1 MADIA
6 EKRARFRELHQK
18 GCFVIPNPWDLGSG
32 LFLQS
37 LGFQALATTSSGFAF
52 TKGLPDSPDAVPL
65 EATLAHYRE
74 LAHGLSIP
82 VSADFQN
89 GYGTSIEE
97 LRQSVLA
104 CIETGV
110 AGFSIEDSTG
120 RPDQPLFEFEEALD
134 RIRLVRK
141 TIDETGTGVV
151 LTARS
156 ECFLVGH
163 PNPLKESI
171 KRLQAFADAGADV
184 LFAPCPA
191 ERANIHTI
199 VRELSPKPVNIIMS
213 GYSGLTVG
221 DVVALGARRISVGSA
236 LSRAAWSGFIDAA
249 TKIANE
255 GSFEGLDK
263 LASFAMLNQFFQ
275 DGTGA

>member
-1 MADIA
+1 MGDIQA
-6 EKRARFRELHQK
+6 LRSRFREMHEK
-18 GCFVIPNPWDLGSG
+18 GCFVIPNPWDLGSAI
-32 LFLQS
+32 FLQS

-52 TKGLPDSPDAVPL
+52 TKGLPDSPDAVSL
-65 EATLAHYRE
+65 SATLAHYHE
-74 LAHGLSIP
+74 LAHGVDIP

-89 GYGTSIEE
+89 GYGSTLDE
-97 LRQSVLA
+97 LRSSVLA

-120 RPDQPLFEFEEALD
+120 NPDKPLFDFEQALE
-134 RIRLVRK
+134 RIQLVRR
-141 TIDETGTGVV
+141 TIDDSGTGVV

-163 PNPLKESI
+163 PDPLKESI
-171 KRLQAFADAGADV
+171 KRLQAFAEAGADV

-191 ERANIHTI
+191 ERTNIQTI

-213 GYSGLTVG
+213 GYSGLKVG
-221 DVVALGARRISVGSA
+221 DVVALGARRISVGSGLA
-236 LSRAAWSGFIDAA
+236 RAAWTGFIEAA
-249 TKIANE
+249 TKIAKE

-263 LASFAMLNQFFQ
+263 LASFGLINQFFM
-275 DGTGA
+275 DRVGE